1 MIFSWQIVLMIV
13 LSITFLS
20 WFLYRP
26 IKESLSDDDSNI
38 RINKQRQ
45 NELISDRSI
54 GLIEE
59 QYFKEAEGEIIDTL
73 ASELK
78 SNESEKLEIKPM
90 RWSLSIALL
99 IAILSL
105 SLYSQLAPKIVP
117 SSFSQSTDS
126 LSMTESLDALK
137 EYLIDNPEDFSAWK
151 MLGMT
156 QVAIGDLDDSINSFE
171 NAFKINPDDIDLL
184 LQYSS
189 AIAAKQDGEFLGRP
203 QELIKKALT
212 LDPQSIQVLYFAGI
226 VAAHKS
232 DFDVAKEFWEKA
244 LYLMPN
250 NHPDRSIIEEAV
262 ETILNLQVK

>member
-1 MIFSWQIVLMIV
+1 MIFSLQTILMIV
-13 LSITFLS
+13 LSGIFLA

-38 RINKQRQ
+38 HINKQRQ
-45 NELISDRSI
+45 NELEVDRSS
-54 GLIEE
+54 GLIEDR
-59 QYFKEAEGEIIDTL
+59 YFKEAKEEIISTL

-78 SNESEKLEIKPM
+78 INESNNLEINPLI
-90 RWSLSIALL
+90 WSLSIALF

-105 SLYSQLAPKIVP
+105 SLYSQLAPKIMP
-117 SSFSQSTDS
+117 GSLSQSSDS
-126 LSMTESLDALK
+126 LSMTESIDTLK
-137 EYLIDNPEDFSAWK
+137 EYLIHNPEDFLAWK

-226 VAAHKS
+226 VAAHQS
-232 DFDVAKEFWEKA
+232 NFDVAKEFWEKA
-244 LYLMPN
+244 LYLMPDS
-250 NHPDRSIIEEAV
+250 HPDRSIIEEAV

>member
-1 MIFSWQIVLMIV
+1 MIFSLQTILMIV
-13 LSITFLS
+13 LSGIFLT

-38 RINKQRQ
+38 HINKQRQ
-45 NELISDRSI
+45 NELEADRSS
-54 GLIEE
+54 GLIEDK
-59 QYFKEAEGEIIDTL
+59 YFKEAKEEIISTL

-78 SNESEKLEIKPM
+78 INESNNLEINPLI
-90 RWSLSIALL
+90 WSLSIALF

-105 SLYSQLAPKIVP
+105 SLYSQLAPKIIP
-117 SSFSQSTDS
+117 NSFSQSSDS
-126 LSMTESLDALK
+126 LSMTESLDTLK
-137 EYLIDNPEDFSAWK
+137 EYLIHNPEDFSAWK

-189 AIAAKQDGEFLGRP
+189 AIAAKQAGEFLGRP

-212 LDPQSIQVLYFAGI
+212 LDPQSIQVLYFAGV
-226 VAAHKS
+226 VAAHQS

-244 LYLMPN
+244 LYLMPDS
-250 NHPDRSIIEEAV
+250 HPDRSIIEEAV

>member
-189 AIAAKQDGEFLGRP
+189 AIAAKQAGEFLGRP

-226 VAAHKS
+226 VAAHQS

-244 LYLMPN
+244 LYLMPDS
-250 NHPDRSIIEEAV
+250 HPDRSIIEEAV

>member
-59 QYFKEAEGEIIDTL
+59 QYFKEAEDEIIDTL

-78 SNESEKLEIKPM
+78 SNESEKLEIKPT

-212 LDPQSIQVLYFAGI
+212 ILTLSQYKFYILLVLLQPTNQI
-226 VAAHKS
+226 
-232 DFDVAKEFWEKA
+232 
-244 LYLMPN
+244 LM
-250 NHPDRSIIEEAV
+250 
-262 ETILNLQVK
+262 